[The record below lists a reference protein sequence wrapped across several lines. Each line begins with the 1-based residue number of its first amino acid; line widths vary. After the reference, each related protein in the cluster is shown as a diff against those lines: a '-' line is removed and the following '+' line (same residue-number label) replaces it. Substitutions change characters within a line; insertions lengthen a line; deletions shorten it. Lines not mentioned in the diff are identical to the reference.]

1 MGWQELRS
9 VDRGSASPEGDTEL
23 DEPMSFITVETLE
36 NHLITEFTCVLS
48 QRQLLDNKRGK
59 FLNKLF
65 NYGSKLK
72 KDMKVIMERS
82 TVLGLQLCKVSK

>member
-1 MGWQELRS
+1 
-9 VDRGSASPEGDTEL
+9 
-23 DEPMSFITVETLE
+23 MSFITVETLE

-72 KDMKVIMERS
+72 KDMERS